1 MREKRFRRWRIND
14 WDAGRDRGLQN
25 ERGKKRDGGKRG
37 GRMAARARARAR
49 HVCVSNSPA
58 LQLSVAGTESRES
71 WRLAV
76 LFWASLR
83 ACGGPGGGGSLGS
96 GGGAGRK
103 IRTPPVRPQPARS
116 CYSGPHATAFP
127 RKRVAR
133 AHSLPTA
140 PCARVTRGQ
149 AEGGFQSPDVIV
161 SRRLIN
167 LRWLCSTQPQTPTRA
182 PRLD

>member
-83 ACGGPGGGGSLGS
+83 ACGGPGGGGEPWQW
-96 GGGAGRK
+96 GR
-103 IRTPPVRPQPARS
+103 RWQENPNPARPS
-116 CYSGPHATAFP
+116 TAGPE
-127 RKRVAR
+127 
-133 AHSLPTA
+133 LL
-140 PCARVTRGQ
+140 Q
-149 AEGGFQSPDVIV
+149 
-161 SRRLIN
+161 
-167 LRWLCSTQPQTPTRA
+167 RA
-182 PRLD
+182 PRNSLSTKTSGASTLSPHCTLRTSDTWSSRRRLPKSRRHRFAAADQLAVALLDSATNSNSGSAS